1 MKAVLLYRSAPD
13 VMEKAPMHFPAHKQ
27 RLDAFQ
33 QRGDLIAVGTWA
45 DPREGSMA
53 VFRTR
58 AAAEEFARDDPFVK
72 NGVVSSY
79 EIKDWNEV
87 LLGP

>member
-13 VMEKAPMHFPAHKQ
+13 VMAKAPVYFAAPKE

-33 QRGDLIAVGTWA
+33 RRGELLAVGTWA

-58 AAAEEFARDDPFVK
+58 AAAEEFVRDDPFVK
-72 NGVVSSY
+72 NGVVASY
-79 EIKDWNEV
+79 EIKDWNEA
-87 LLGP
+87 LLGA

>member
-13 VMEKAPMHFPAHKQ
+13 VMTKAPLHFPAHRQ
-27 RLDAFQ
+27 RVDAFHR
-33 QRGDLIAVGTWA
+33 RGELLAVGTWA

-72 NGVVSSY
+72 NGVVASY
-79 EIKDWNEV
+79 EIKDWDEV
-87 LLGP
+87 LLGT